1 MLAAFRLQRWTSQL
15 SAYQY
20 DIEYRASQSH
30 NNADALSRLPRKS
43 VEETQDW
50 THESDQVNRVQIA
63 RIPITAS
70 EILEATKGDPV
81 FSRVIHC
88 VLRGWPVAMPE
99 ELKIYYSKRDEFTVE
114 DGCLLHG
121 TRVIIPAKYQAAVLS
136 ELHLNHPGMV
146 RRKFLCTNIPQE
158 EGINIKNE
166 PPIPTRLLQRALKLI
181 LAENSFQFNGKN
193 YVQIHG
199 TAMDTK
205 MAVAFAN
212 IFIAKVTREEIT

>member
-1 MLAAFRLQRWTSQL
+1 MLAAPRLQCWASQL

-43 VEETQDW
+43 AEETQDW
-50 THESDQVNRVQIA
+50 THESDQVNRVQRE

-70 EILEATKGDPV
+70 KIREATKGDPV
-81 FSRVIHC
+81 FSRVMHC
-88 VLRGWPVAMPE
+88 VLRGWPVARPE
-99 ELKIYYSKRDEFTVE
+99 ELKIYYSKR

-212 IFIAKVTREEIT
+212 IFMAKVTREEIT